1 MTRVI
6 AITGFLGSG
15 KTTLLKALLAHEAL
29 AGDGVIVNEFG
40 DVGID
45 HALLEAGEEE
55 LVELGSGCLCCAA
68 RGDIPEAAARLQAQR
83 PCARIWLETSG
94 LADPAPILQTLIAA
108 YGLEAGGLAATVDA
122 VNGAETLE
130 RYPEAVKQA
139 ALADLLIVTKRD
151 LAPAPDLE
159 ARLRRLNP
167 GAEIVE
173 ASFGGID
180 PERRLRQLNPGAEI
194 VEASFGALDP
204 ARLTAITPRLDA
216 PDGHDHAA
224 GISTFTLRRTEPV
237 PAVALTLF
245 LETLADAAGPDLLRL
260 KGLVRIAEA
269 PERPVVVHGVQH
281 VFHPLER
288 LARWP
293 GADRSTRIVVIGRGI
308 RQDWAEALMDALI
321 EEVERCST

>member
-1 MTRVI
+1 MTRII

-29 AGDGVIVNEFG
+29 SGDGVIVNEFG

-68 RGDIPEAAARLQAQR
+68 RGDITAAAARLQAQR
-83 PCARIWLETSG
+83 PSARIWLETSG

-108 YGLEAGGLAATVDA
+108 HGLEAGGLAATVDA
-122 VNGAETLE
+122 VNGAETLA

-151 LAPAPDLE
+151 LAPAPELE
-159 ARLRRLNP
+159 SRLRQLNP

-180 PERRLRQLNPGAEI
+180 PERLL
-194 VEASFGALDP
+194 
-204 ARLTAITPRLDA
+204 AIEPRLDA

-260 KGLVRIAEA
+260 KGLVQIAEA
-269 PERPVVVHGVQH
+269 PERPVVVQGVQH

-308 RQDWAEALMDALI
+308 RQDWAEALMEVLI
-321 EEVERCST
+321 EEVEACST

>member
-1 MTRVI
+1 MSRVI

-29 AGDGVIVNEFG
+29 AQDGVIVNEFG
-40 DVGID
+40 EVGID

-68 RGDIPEAAARLQAQR
+68 RGDIAAAAARLQAQR

-108 YGLEAGGLAATVDA
+108 PGLAAGGLAATVDA
-122 VNGAETLE
+122 VNGAGTLE
-130 RYPEAVKQA
+130 RYPEAVKQV

-151 LAPAPDLE
+151 LAAAEGLE
-159 ARLRRLNP
+159 ARLRALNP
-167 GAEIVE
+167 GAEIVD
-173 ASFGGID
+173 A
-180 PERRLRQLNPGAEI
+180 R
-194 VEASFGALDP
+194 FGALDP
-204 ARLTAITPRLDA
+204 DRLLSVTPRLDA

-224 GISTFTLRRTEPV
+224 GVSTFTIRREAAV

-260 KGLVRIAEA
+260 KGLVRLAEA
-269 PERPVVVHGVQH
+269 PERPAVVHGVQH

-293 GADRSTRIVVIGRGI
+293 GPDRSTRLVVIGRGI
-308 RQDWAEALMDALI
+308 RQDWAEALLETLI
-321 EEVERCST
+321 EEVARCLT